1 VLKIKRF
8 GIRLSWLNTY
18 ELDALDWFIQFGHLG
33 YIHTCCEVGIFGR
46 WFVIGIVL
54 EVGGRFLIFVVLFAI
69 LYDIVQVMVV
79 PLLYGLIIGILGVPW
94 WRFFGTIIIDSGLG
108 RDTRLSCIIDVSSGI
123 GLLLVLL
130 SGLSLFDVP
139 LFLFTQMIWGLIF
152 CVGRML
158 LEVFSLFI
166 VFGILFIYYKK
177 KWSDGSLYD
186 INILSYGLLFVRPF
200 WLKINLC
207 PMVSFRLTTAFY
219 IGVVGKML
227 ITYFLIARSVILFS
241 MIFVLNVL
249 FLLGSILG

>member
-1 VLKIKRF
+1 VLKTKRF

-33 YIHTCCEVGIFGR
+33 YIHTCCKVGIFGR
-46 WFVIGIVL
+46 WFVIRIVL
-54 EVGGRFLIFVVLFAI
+54 EVGGRYLIFVVLFAI

-79 PLLYGLIIGILGVPW
+79 PLLYGLIIGIPGIPW
-94 WRFFGTIIIDSGLG
+94 WRFFGTIIFYSGLG
-108 RDTRLSCIIDVSSGI
+108 RDIRLSYMIAVRSGI

-130 SGLSLFDVP
+130 SGLSLFDAL

-158 LEVFSLFI
+158 LEVFSPFI
-166 VFGILFIYYKK
+166 VFGILFICYKI

-186 INILSYGLLFVRPF
+186 INIPSYGLLFVRPF

-207 PMVSFRLTTAFY
+207 PMVSSYL
-219 IGVVGKML
+219 VW
-227 ITYFLIARSVILFS
+227 SLF
-241 MIFVLNVL
+241 
-249 FLLGSILG
+249 